1 MKPGAL
7 WAKPGALWAKPGALW
22 VQQYAWRF
30 MLKGNHPLELL
41 LEPLRYDFFT
51 RGLTVGMLLGV
62 ICGVL
67 GCFVVLRGMAFIG
80 DAMAH
85 AVLPGIVIA
94 YLLGSSIF
102 VGAFIA
108 GLITAVLISA
118 ISRTSQVREDTA
130 IGIVFTGAFALGIV
144 LISRVQGYM
153 RDLSH
158 FLFGNILG
166 IAPIDLWTTTIIA
179 LVVLTC
185 VALWYRD
192 LLIMTFDPTHGQAIG
207 LRLNWL
213 HLGLMALLALT
224 IVAGIQAVGVVLI
237 AALLVT
243 PAATAR
249 LLTDRLHVMIL
260 LAALLGTGAAFI
272 GLYASYYLSIAS
284 GGAVVLISTVLFLLT
299 LVFAPQRGVLASLRT
314 H

>member
-1 MKPGAL
+1 
-7 WAKPGALWAKPGALW
+7 
-22 VQQYAWRF
+22 VEF
-30 MLKGNHPLELL
+30 L
-41 LEPLRYDFFT
+41 LEPLRYDFFE
-51 RGLTVGMLLGV
+51 RGLMVGMLMGI
-62 ICGVL
+62 ICGIL

-85 AVLPGIVIA
+85 AVLPGMVVA
-94 YLLGSSIF
+94 YLFGANILA
-102 VGAFIA
+102 GAFIA
-108 GLITAVLISA
+108 GLITAVLISL
-118 ISRTSQVREDTA
+118 ISRTNQVKEDTA

-166 IAPIDLWTTTIIA
+166 IAPGDVWLTTIIA
-179 LVVLTC
+179 LIVLGC
-185 VALWYRD
+185 LALWYRD
-192 LLIMTFDPTHGQAIG
+192 LLIMTFDVVHAEAIG

-213 HLGLMALLALT
+213 HLGLMGLLSLT
-224 IVAGIQAVGVVLI
+224 VVAGIQAVGVVLI

-249 LLTDRLHVMIL
+249 LLTDKLHVMLL
-260 LAALLGTGAAFI
+260 LAAILGSAAALI

-284 GGAVVLISTVLFLLT
+284 GGAVVLTSTLGFVLALI
-299 LVFAPQRGVLASLRT
+299 FAPQRGVLAQARG
-314 H
+314 